1 METSRLPAQRTLRPR
16 FAMSTALAILLRTV
30 AALVVL
36 GFSGIKLHALLLLIS
51 VTTWACGILL
61 DASSKHIPITL
72 FFLDAGPLTD
82 VCTS

>member
-1 METSRLPAQRTLRPR
+1 
-16 FAMSTALAILLRTV
+16 MSTALAILLRTV

-36 GFSGIKLHALLLLIS
+36 GFSGIKLHAILLLIS
-51 VTTWACGILL
+51 VKTWARGILL

-72 FFLDAGPLTD
+72 FFSDAGPLTD